1 MMFAVE
7 ELEDKIKEKGNL
19 ESKDQKGKMERL
31 DSLLSGQGKLDGDI
45 KQLGIYSLSYTQAIF
60 TIRELN
66 MAIFWKNSL

>member
-1 MMFAVE
+1 MFAVE

-45 KQLGIYSLSYTQAIF
+45 KQLGIYSLSYTQAF
-60 TIRELN
+60 LLYKNYQLN
-66 MAIFWKNSL
+66 IGDFFFY